1 MTLAQSAALL
11 IFLLPLAYSPG
22 PGNLFFAANGA
33 RFGPRATIGAN
44 AGYHLAT
51 WGVTCAIGLGFSQA
65 LQINPALTTA
75 VRVIGCAYVFWLAIG
90 FLRAGVAGPGRDA
103 DLHVPGFADGVIL
116 LLLNPKAYV
125 IIALI
130 FSQFLTSGAPKLVE
144 VMAITTLF
152 TLNNLLAFTLYTL
165 AGDRLAQSFRSAS
178 SARRLN
184 LVFGLM
190 LALVALWMLIA
201 R

>member
-1 MTLAQSAALL
+1 MAC
-11 IFLLPLAYSPG
+11 SPG
-22 PGNLFFAANGA
+22 PGNLFFAANAA

-65 LQINPALTTA
+65 LQITPAVTTA
-75 VRVIGCAYVFWLAIG
+75 VRVIGSAYVFWLAIG
-90 FLRAGVAGPGRDA
+90 LLRAGVAGPGRDVG
-103 DLHVPGFADGVIL
+103 LHVPGFADGVTL

-130 FSQFLTSGAPKLVE
+130 FSQFLTGGAPKLVE

-165 AGDRLAQSFRSAS
+165 AGDRLAQSFRSAN

-190 LALVALWMLIA
+190 LALVALWMLIL